1 MVELILMRPGITSL
15 ILFHIYNNTLQFIC
29 WSVVFH
35 HWLTDMKH
43 LSQHQFTIITAPYR
57 PCFENITWWRSNCDT
72 VCNSHASVAAAL
84 LWSPVCDKLA
94 ITEYLVIVRYFSA
107 SAYSQSDGAAEGG
120 ARVQRRGS
128 VPSGSRFLLLVRRL
142 WCVWQDR
149 RTAM

>member
-15 ILFHIYNNTLQFIC
+15 ILFRIYNNTLQFIC

-35 HWLTDMKH
+35 HWLTDETPFSASVYDNYCP
-43 LSQHQFTIITAPYR
+43 LQAI
-57 PCFENITWWRSNCDT
+57 FENITRWRSNCDT

-120 ARVQRRGS
+120 VRVQRRGS